1 MKVVVVANPKGGAGK
16 STLATNIAGYF
27 ASRGHRVMLGDADMQ
42 QSSRFWLQQRP
53 ATLPPVTTWE
63 LEAGQVPT
71 AKPPKGTTHVVI
83 DTPAGLGGAA
93 LKALV
98 HHADKVVVPLMPGVF
113 DMQATHA
120 FLIELTQLTRK
131 LPTKVGVVGNRVD
144 ARTIASTRLHE
155 FAESLHVPVL
165 GYLRDTQ
172 YYLHMAAHGLSMF
185 DITPTQIEKDLEQWE
200 PICHWLDKN

>member
-27 ASRGHRVMLGDADMQ
+27 ASRGHHVMLGDADTQ
-42 QSSRFWLQQRP
+42 QSSKFWLQQRP
-53 ATLPPVTTWE
+53 ATLPPVSTWE
-63 LEAGQVPT
+63 LEAGKVPT
-71 AKPPKGTTHVVI
+71 VKPPKGTTHVVI
-83 DTPAGLGGAA
+83 DTPAGLSGAA

-98 HHADKVVVPLMPGVF
+98 QHADKVVVPLMPGVF

-120 FLIELTQLTRK
+120 FLIELVQLTRK

-165 GYLRDTQ
+165 SYLRDTQ

-185 DITPTQIEKDLEQWE
+185 DINPTQIEKDLEQWE